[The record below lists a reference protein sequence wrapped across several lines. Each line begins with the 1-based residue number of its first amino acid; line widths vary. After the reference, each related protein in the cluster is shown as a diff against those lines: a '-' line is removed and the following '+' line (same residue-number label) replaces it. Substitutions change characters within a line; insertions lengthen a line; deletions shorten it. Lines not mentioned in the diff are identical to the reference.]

1 MAELTNL
8 ESKLG
13 EVIGLAMAAQAAG
26 KKVRGLVGDREL
38 QRQLD
43 TMLKEAAEAEERG
56 KEVASSFSGKKKAIL
71 DEARTVKQK
80 GADMM
85 KIYLDRSSDGLDGF
99 EFLTMGEAGEVGH
112 WQVLGELGKASGHR
126 EVRELVRWGLPIQ
139 KRHLKAVQAGTV
151 KLAAEDDPDE
161 SS

>member
-26 KKVRGLVGDREL
+26 KKVRGLVDDREL

-43 TMLKEAAEAEERG
+43 TMLKEAAEAEQRG
-56 KEVASSFSGKKKAIL
+56 ARIAAGFSGKKKAIM
-71 DEARTVKQK
+71 DEARTTKKK
-80 GADMM
+80 GQDMM
-85 KIYLDRSSDGLDGF
+85 KIYLDRKSDGLDGF

-112 WQVLGELGKASGHR
+112 WQVLGELGKRSGHR

-139 KRHLKAVQAGTV
+139 KRHLKEVQAGTV
-151 KLAAEDDPDE
+151 KLAAEEDPDE

>member
-1 MAELTNL
+1 MAELTNI

-26 KKVRGLVGDREL
+26 KKVRGLVDDREL
-38 QRQLD
+38 KRQLD
-43 TMLKEAAEAEERG
+43 TMLQEAAEAEKRG
-56 KEVASSFSGKKKAIL
+56 KDVAGTFSGKKKAIL
-71 DEARTVKQK
+71 DEARATKQK
-80 GADMM
+80 GANMM
-85 KIYLDRSSDGLDGF
+85 KIYLDRKSDGLDGF

-112 WQVLGELGKASGHR
+112 WQVLGELGRQSGHR

-139 KRHLKAVQAGTV
+139 RRHLKDVQAGTV
-151 KLAAEDDPDE
+151 KLAAQEDPDE